1 MNEKQMKDMAVSILL
16 DEYTQLD
23 VAQLLK
29 EYEEAE
35 ENGELPDVPDSLDE
49 KCTEMIRREFAKKN
63 RKKQFARIPKVLSKA
78 AMIVLMLIGLCT
90 VSVLS
95 VTAWREPVLRFV
107 LETFERYAIVGLEG
121 EVSQES
127 KTPEAII
134 ERLSTAVPSSF
145 EMVYEYAVDGRCR
158 VRYMGTGGEIVN
170 LNVFTYLHENY
181 FDTEN
186 VEGTRM
192 QINGYDV
199 VFLDKNGYKA
209 ICLDENQEVLIE
221 LRTANISEKVF
232 WKLVYA
238 LIK

>member
-63 RKKQFARIPKVLSKA
+63 RKKQFVRIPKVLSKA
-78 AMIVLMLIGLCT
+78 AMIVLMLIGFCT
-90 VSVLS
+90 VSILS

-121 EVSQES
+121 EVSQERS
-127 KTPEAII
+127 SPETII
-134 ERLSTAVPSSF
+134 AKLADIVPADYNIVQNDVRDGYYQTKYVGKDGERIILVIS
-145 EMVYEYAVDGRCR
+145 EYQYG
-158 VRYMGTGGEIVN
+158 
-170 LNVFTYLHENY
+170 NY
-181 FDTEN
+181 FDTESAA
-186 VEGTRM
+186 GTQK

-199 VFLDKNGYKA
+199 VFVYKNGYKV
-209 ICLDENQEVLIE
+209 ICLDEDQGVMIE
-221 LRTANISEKVF
+221 IQTMGISEKQC
-232 WKLVYA
+232 WNIVYN
-238 LIK
+238 LTK

>member
-63 RKKQFARIPKVLSKA
+63 RKKQFVRIPKVLSKA

-145 EMVYEYAVDGRCR
+145 KMVYEYATDGRYR
-158 VRYMGTGGEIVN
+158 VRYMGNNGEIV
-170 LNVFTYLHENY
+170 YLSATSCLYEKY
-181 FDTEN
+181 YDTESA
-186 VEGTRM
+186 EGTRM
-192 QINGYDV
+192 QINGYNIIFV
-199 VFLDKNGYKA
+199 DKNGYKV
-209 ICLDENQEVLIE
+209 ICLDENQEILIE
-221 LRTANISEKVF
+221 FGTVNIGEKVF
-232 WKLVYA
+232 WDYVYA
-238 LIK
+238 LTK